1 MLNQAA
7 GKREL
12 ARAGVTIVA
21 GLIILGL
28 FIIAFGG
35 HRFWEKLDH
44 YVIRFNGVKNLDVGR
59 PVKYAGINV
68 GRVLEIDVDKDDP
81 GLVLVV
87 IGLKDG
93 FTVYEGTMASISQK
107 GIVGDN
113 FVLLNLSRKAGP
125 PLPPGSEIPQ
135 EPTPDFME
143 VAASMAT
150 MAAKLEPKISE
161 IADSLREL
169 LNTDNRKQVQNILV
183 EMNGLL
189 KEAHGMIG
197 GLNSDFKGVAHDA
210 RDGIRETR
218 QLVSETRQNL
228 NAAINNLNA
237 AITGV
242 HGDTAV
248 TLKVLRTQVEAVGA
262 SVTDLSGQ
270 LQKDLDYDQR
280 VVEEILDNTAELTH
294 NLKVLT
300 QSLKERPWQ
309 VIYPP
314 DDRMKE

>member
-12 ARAGVTIVA
+12 ARAGVTVVT

-44 YVIRFNGVKNLDVGR
+44 YIIRFNGVKNLDVGR

-68 GRVLEIDVDKDDP
+68 GRVLEIEVDKDDP

-93 FTVYEGTMASISQK
+93 FTVYDGTMASISQK

-125 PLPPGSEIPQ
+125 ALPPGSEIPQ
-135 EPTPDFME
+135 EPTPDIME

-169 LNTDNRKQVQNILV
+169 LNTDNRKQVQGILV

-189 KEAHGMIG
+189 KDAHGMIG

-242 HGDTAV
+242 HGDTAT
-248 TLKVLRTQVEAVGA
+248 TLKVLRTQVEAVGV
-262 SVTDLSGQ
+262 SVTGLSGQ